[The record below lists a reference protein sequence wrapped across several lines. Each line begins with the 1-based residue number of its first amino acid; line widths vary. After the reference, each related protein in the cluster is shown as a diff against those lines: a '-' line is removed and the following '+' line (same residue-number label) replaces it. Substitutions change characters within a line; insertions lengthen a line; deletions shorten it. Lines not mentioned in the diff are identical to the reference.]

1 MTATR
6 WPWIWMYH
14 SVDHYAEDPYQVTV
28 TPDRFARQMAWL
40 AARRLRGVAVSELLE
55 ARRHGPARD
64 LVGLT
69 FDDGYRDFLHRAVP
83 VLRRHGF
90 TATVYVL
97 SGRLGGTN
105 QWDVPGPVKQLMTAE
120 EIRAAAAEGM
130 EIASHGVSHVSLPTT
145 GVGDLR
151 DEIERS
157 RAELSD
163 LVGRPVTGFAYPYG
177 HVERREIE
185 AVRSAG
191 YAHAVGIAPHERAG
205 RHALPRTF
213 VGERDGGVRLR
224 AKDVRSQMRVPDGEA
239 TFV

>member
-1 MTATR
+1 MTTTR

-14 SVDHYAEDPYQVTV
+14 SVDDYSEDPYRVTV
-28 TPDRFARQMAWL
+28 TPERFARQMAWL
-40 AARRLRGVAVSELLE
+40 AARRLRGVGVAELLE

-105 QWDVPGPVKQLMTAE
+105 AWDVPGPVKRLMTADE
-120 EIRAAAAEGM
+120 VRATAAEGM
-130 EIASHGVSHVSLPTT
+130 EVASHGVAHVSLPA
-145 GVGDLR
+145 GDADGLR
-151 DEIERS
+151 DEVGRS
-157 RAELSD
+157 RAELAD
-163 LVGRPVTGFAYPYG
+163 LVGGPVTGFAYPYG
-177 HVERREIE
+177 HVGHREID

-191 YAHAVGIAPHERAG
+191 YAHAAAIAPHERAG

-213 VGERDGGVRLR
+213 VGDRDGGMRLR
-224 AKDVRSQMRVPDGEA
+224 AKDVRRQVRVPDGEA